1 VFSSGDGVLDVSL
14 VVGNG
19 ELHAVVG
26 PNGSGKSTLL
36 RLLTGLLRPT
46 AGRAYLFGRPADDPR
61 GRAFEGVGSLVDFPA
76 LYYHSSALDNLRY
89 LAHLRSYALPEVDRV
104 LRLVGLYRARNQPVG
119 EFSMGMKQRLGLAAA
134 LLGEPRLVVL
144 DEPTSSI
151 DPVGAEDVEELI
163 RDYHVQHGATI
174 LFASHSLDQVE
185 RLATHVSIMMQGALL
200 GTISTQSAESKRIT
214 VDFSAGIDQL
224 APVLRGLGLSMN
236 QLVKTHKGTQLPNAI
251 LSDLECLSLQVACAH
266 AGIRISE
273 WRASVPEW
281 RQALRQRLRVQH
293 TPG

>member
-1 VFSSGDGVLDVSL
+1 VSL
-14 VVGNG
+14 VVGSG
-19 ELHAVVG
+19 ELHAIVG

-46 AGRAYLFGRPADDPR
+46 SGRAYLFGQPSDDPR
-61 GRAFEGVGSLVDFPA
+61 GCAFDGVGALVDFPA
-76 LYYHSSALDNLRY
+76 FYYQSSALENLRY
-89 LAHLRSYALPEVDRV
+89 LADLRSYTLPDVDRALHRV
-104 LRLVGLYRARNQPVG
+104 KLHRARNQPVR

-200 GTISTQSAESKRIT
+200 NTVDTHSASNQLRT
-214 VDFSAGIDQL
+214 VDFAAGIDQL
-224 APVLRGLGLSMN
+224 TPLLHGLGLPTSH
-236 QLVKTHKGTQLPNAI
+236 LVSTHAGTQLPSVA
-251 LSDLECLSLQVACAH
+251 LSDQQCLLLQGTCAS
-266 AGIRISE
+266 AGIRIVE
-273 WRASVPEW
+273 WRANVPEW
-281 RQALRQRLRVQH
+281 RRTLRERLRAPF
-293 TPG
+293 TPS